1 MKTVQQLLMDQPL
14 ALWSIGPDASV
25 YDALKQLSD
34 AGIGALLVMEGPKL
48 VGILSER
55 DYARKVVL
63 AGKSSK
69 DTAVRDIMTANVL
82 CVKPE
87 TTNEECMALM
97 SQKNIRHLPVMSADR
112 QVIGMLSMRDL
123 VTDILNEREFTIKQ
137 LENYIYN

>member
-14 ALWSIGPDASV
+14 ALWTIAPEASV
-25 YDALKQLSD
+25 LDALKQLSD
-34 AGIGALLVMEGPKL
+34 AGIGALLVMENDKL

-69 DTAVRDIMTANVL
+69 DTPVREIMTANVL

-97 SQKNIRHLPVMSADR
+97 SQKNIRHLPVVSGKE
-112 QVIGMLSMRDL
+112 VIGMLSMRDL
-123 VTDILNEREFTIKQ
+123 VADILEEREFT
-137 LENYIYN
+137 

>member
-1 MKTVQQLLMDQPL
+1 MKTVHQLLMDQPL
-14 ALWSIGPDASV
+14 ALWTIAPDASV
-25 YDALKQLSD
+25 FDALKQLSD
-34 AGIGALLVMEGPKL
+34 AGIGALLVMEQERL

-55 DYARKVVL
+55 DYARKVIL

-69 DTAVRDIMTANVL
+69 DTLVREIMTANVL

-97 SQKNIRHLPVMSADR
+97 SQKHIRHLPVVNGKE
-112 QVIGMLSMRDL
+112 VIGMLSMRDL
-123 VTDILNEREFTIKQ
+123 VADILEEREFTIKQ

>member
-1 MKTVQQLLMDQPL
+1 MKTVQQLLMDQPI
-14 ALWSIGPDASV
+14 ALWTIAPGASV
-25 YDALKQLSD
+25 LDALKQLSD
-34 AGIGALLVMEGPKL
+34 AGIGALLVMEQERL

-55 DYARKVVL
+55 DYARKVIL

-69 DTAVRDIMTANVL
+69 DTLVREIMTANVL

-97 SQKNIRHLPVMSADR
+97 SQKHIRHLPVVSGKE
-112 QVIGMLSMRDL
+112 VIGMLSMRDL
-123 VTDILNEREFTIKQ
+123 VADILEEREFTIKQ

>member
-1 MKTVQQLLMDQPL
+1 MKTVQQLLMEQPL
-14 ALWSIGPDASV
+14 ALWSIGPNASV

-34 AGIGALLVMEGPKL
+34 AGIGALLVMDESKL

-69 DTAVRDIMTANVL
+69 DTLVHEIMTAHVL

-97 SQKNIRHLPVMSADR
+97 SQKNIRHLPVVSDKE
-112 QVIGMLSMRDL
+112 VIGMLSMRDL
-123 VTDILNEREFTIKQ
+123 VADILEEREFTIKQ